1 MKKITI
7 NSKDYKLNKEIDFNG
22 ICELEELGLNLS
34 DLKKTKMTSIRA
46 LLAYFGEIDTDTA
59 GAEIMGHLKNGGTFE
74 DFAPLIDCLVENLF
88 IGIILVEIED
98 ALVSL
103 ISVLFYQR

>member
-7 NSKDYKLNKEIDFNG
+7 NSKDYNIDKVIDFNG

-46 LLAYFGEIDTDTA
+46 LLAYFGETDTDTA
-59 GAEIMGHLKNGGTFE
+59 GAEIMEHLKNGGTFE
-74 DFAPLIDCLVENLF
+74 DFAPLIDCLVESDFFQATRQPNTEEETPTSE
-88 IGIILVEIED
+88 GTTQ
-98 ALVSL
+98 S
-103 ISVLFYQR
+103 